1 MLATEVERV
10 LREGAAALPT
20 LVVDAEAVRS
30 QGPAPRGVQGHVR
43 GAIGDLPARQRSLLA
58 LAIVKGLGVDRIGAI
73 YGVHR
78 ATAARWV
85 VAARQELTRAVRRAL
100 HVRLRVP
107 DHEIGDM
114 VPLVESQLE
123 LSLERILSSRP
134 V

>member
-1 MLATEVERV
+1 MLAAEVERV

-30 QGPAPRGVQGHVR
+30 QGPAPRG
-43 GAIGDLPARQRSLLA
+43 
-58 LAIVKGLGVDRIGAI
+58 
-73 YGVHR
+73 
-78 ATAARWV
+78 
-85 VAARQELTRAVRRAL
+85 
-100 HVRLRVP
+100 RLRVP
-107 DHEIGDM
+107 DHEIGDL